1 MSSIAH
7 PCPSAA
13 DEVLEHLS
21 TSAIGVV
28 LPPARLDAALAVVSW
43 RRRPRRRKLPLRFML
58 LFCVLMHL
66 YADEALPAVF
76 MHLAGRWAETATR
89 TLVSAGA
96 LCQARYRLGVRPVVA
111 LFHQICQPLATT
123 QTPGAFRFGRRLFAL
138 DSTKLDVPDS
148 AANVAAFGRHH
159 AWRGT
164 SAWPQVRLVL
174 LVECGTHAICDAGVW
189 PCNVDEGRAGRRLLR
204 SVGPQALVL
213 WDRGF
218 QSVEMMEATTKHGA
232 DFLARLPAPVRPV
245 PVRDLGDGTSLVML
259 RPGWMRRRR
268 RGDHVV
274 ARLIRYM
281 LDDPR
286 RPGHQI
292 EHRLVTSL
300 LEPAAAPARELIL
313 AYHQRWE
320 IELVV
325 DELKTHQRPARPFR
339 SRRPVGVLQ
348 EIYGLLIA
356 HYLLRALAVTAA
368 HSAHV
373 SPTRIS
379 FVASLRLLRDH
390 FVTGDWHRSVCRR
403 VGRQLVATLGTWLL
417 PVRVERLNPRVVKR
431 KMTNF
436 RVKTAAHLH
445 WPQPSKPFAEAIV
458 LLI

>member
-7 PCPSAA
+7 LRLCPA
-13 DEVLEHLS
+13 DAVLEHLS
-21 TSAIGVV
+21 ASAVGKV
-28 LPPARLDAALAVVSW
+28 LTPAVLDAALAVVS
-43 RRRPRRRKLPLRFML
+43 RRRRVRRRKLPLRFML
-58 LFCVLMHL
+58 LFAVLLQL
-66 YADEALPAVF
+66 YADEALPAIVAR
-76 MHLAGRWAETATR
+76 LVGRWAGGAAQTR
-89 TLVSAGA
+89 VSAGA

-111 LFHQICQPLATT
+111 LFRLVCRPLASA
-123 QTPGAFRFGRRLFAL
+123 QTPGAFLFGRRVFAL

-148 AANVAAFGRHH
+148 PANVGAFGRHH

-174 LVECGTHAICDAGVW
+174 LVECGTHAVCDAGVW

-204 SVGPQALVL
+204 QVGPQTLLL

-218 QSVEMMEATTKHGA
+218 QSVAMMEATTARGA

-245 PVRDLGDGTSLVML
+245 PLRDLGDGTTLVAL
-259 RPGWMRRRR
+259 RPGWIRRRR

-274 ARLIRYM
+274 ARLIRYT

-300 LEPAAAPARELIL
+300 LDPAVAPARELVL

-320 IELVV
+320 VELVV

-339 SRRPVGVLQ
+339 SQRPVGVLQ

-368 HSAHV
+368 QAAQV
-373 SPTRIS
+373 APTRVS

-390 FVTGDWHRSVCRR
+390 
-403 VGRQLVATLGTWLL
+403 LVRNRGPRLGTHCATHWLLATLRAWLL
-417 PVRVERLNPRVVKR
+417 PARKERLNPRVVKQ